1 MFRAAG
7 LDFGHTETRAISVGL
22 LWGAPIKLDSY
33 TGFKSPIVSMPSDE
47 LTIRTLNVPDSGREI
62 QGNVIREELRLSLP
76 FSIDEA
82 SWDWIVKE
90 DSATVA
96 ITLNSQLA
104 EFKEQH
110 KLPEESIIDAE
121 PFAYLR
127 LCHEAKVDEA
137 LVFDFGASKTTV
149 CAIKEGTIYWVKVS
163 FRGGRSLTK
172 EISLE
177 KKLGDQEAET
187 LKLTVGTEEPKCQ
200 QWLQDIVATSLL
212 SAPVPFDKVFI
223 CGGGAQMKGLPEEL
237 SSLLGQAVEPMPM
250 PSGLSPYTDAVAYG
264 MALANKP
271 GVPGVQLVHIVEEEP
286 TIPWKYAVWL
296 LILLSLATLNL
307 EIHNYTAH
315 KSLDQQKTVYQEA
328 AAQVLPDLAKQ
339 DPEDY
344 QSTLNKLTETNIANK
359 RSSPEY
365 ILELMAQMARPLS
378 KQPNLE
384 IRKMDF
390 AAEKEVPT
398 MTLQGQ
404 ARSVQQVEEFRQGIE
419 GILQK
424 PEILENKKGRQDV
437 VSFSI
442 EGEVPA
448 P

>member
-33 TGFKSPIVSMPSDE
+33 TAFKSPIVSMPSDR

-76 FSIDEA
+76 FPIDEA

-90 DSATVA
+90 DNATVA

-104 EFKEQH
+104 EFEKEYH
-110 KLPEESIIDAE
+110 LPEEAVIDAE

-127 LCHEAKVDEA
+127 LCQELKVEEA

-149 CAIKEGTIYWVKVS
+149 CAIKEGTIYWVRVS
-163 FRGGRSLTK
+163 FRGGRSLTR

-177 KKLGDQEAET
+177 KKLGDQEAEIH
-187 LKLTVGTEEPKCQ
+187 KLTVGTDEPKCQ
-200 QWLQDIVATSLL
+200 QWLQEIVSTSLL
-212 SAPVPFDKVFI
+212 SAPVPFDKVFV
-223 CGGGAQMKGLPEEL
+223 CGGGAQMKGLTEEL
-237 SSLLGQAVEPMPM
+237 SRLLGQVVEPMPM
-250 PSGLSPYTDAVAYG
+250 PAGLSPYTDAVAYG
-264 MALANKP
+264 TALANKP
-271 GVPGVQLVHIVEEEP
+271 GMAKIQLIHVVEEEP
-286 TIPWKYAVWL
+286 SLPWKWAVWL
-296 LILLSLATLNL
+296 LVLLALATFNL
-307 EIHNYTAH
+307 EIHNYTAN
-315 KSLDQQKTVYQEA
+315 KSLAQQTAVYQEA
-328 AAQVLPDLAKQ
+328 AAQVLPDLSKQ
-339 DPEDY
+339 DPEEY
-344 QSTLNKLTETNIANK
+344 QSALNKLTKANVANK

-378 KQPNLE
+378 RQPNLE

-390 AAEKEVPT
+390 SAEKEVPT

-419 GILQK
+419 GTLQK

-442 EGEVPA
+442 EGEVPI

>member
-7 LDFGHTETRAISVGL
+7 LDFGHTETRAVSVGL
-22 LWGAPIKLDSY
+22 FWGAPTRLESY
-33 TGFKSPIVSMPSDE
+33 INLKSPVVSMPSDR

-62 QGNVIREELRLSLP
+62 QGNVIKEELRLSLP
-76 FSIDEA
+76 FPIEEA

-90 DSATVA
+90 DNATAA

-104 EFKEQH
+104 EFKEQY
-110 KLPEESIIDAE
+110 KLPEEAVVDAE

-127 LCHEAKVDEA
+127 LCQEAKAEEA
-137 LVFDFGASKTTV
+137 LIFDFGASKTTI
-149 CAIKEGTIYWVKVS
+149 CAVKEGTIYWVKVS

-177 KKLGDQEAET
+177 KKIGDQEAEIH
-187 LKLTVGTEEPKCQ
+187 KLTVGIEEPKCK
-200 QWLQDIVATSLL
+200 QWLHDIVAASLL
-212 SAPVPFDKVFI
+212 SSPVPFDKVFV

-237 SSLLGQAVEPMPM
+237 SQLLGQAVEPMPM
-250 PSGLSPYTDAVAYG
+250 PAPLSPYTDAVAYG
-264 MALANKP
+264 TALANKP
-271 GVPGVQLVHIVEEEP
+271 RAPKIQLVHIVEEEP
-286 TIPWKYAVWL
+286 TLPWKYAVWL
-296 LILLSLATLNL
+296 LVLLTLATFNL
-307 EIHNYTAH
+307 EIHNYTAS
-315 KSLDQQKTVYQEA
+315 KSLEQQTAVYQEA
-328 AAQVLPDLAKQ
+328 AAQILPELAKQ
-339 DPEDY
+339 NPEDY
-344 QSTLNKLTETNIANK
+344 QSTLNKLTEINVANK

-378 KQPNLE
+378 RQPNLE
-384 IRKMDF
+384 IRKMEF
-390 AAEKEVPT
+390 SAEKSVPT

-419 GILQK
+419 GTLQK